1 MRSIITVTC
10 RVIDTKIATT
20 VNKTDHG
27 KATPKQNTQ
36 HSSLNEKKIQVDQSL
51 KRHVINA
58 NGNQHN
64 HTHYFKRSRT
74 SEQHVCLW

>member
-36 HSSLNEKKIQVDQSL
+36 HSSLNEKKIQVESVTKTSRYKRERKSTQSHAL
-51 KRHVINA
+51 
-58 NGNQHN
+58 
-64 HTHYFKRSRT
+64 F
-74 SEQHVCLW
+74 